1 MVVRHM
7 ELRFPDAP
15 KFAVGCSLGGMLLFN
30 YLSVECKGLTV
41 GVDPSGSVA
50 SKSSTAA
57 LGEASGVESGVDEDV
72 EDAPSKSDI
81 ESEVEKLKSFIDVND
96 LATASREKGEGH
108 LTRLYKPLCR

>member
-72 EDAPSKSDI
+72 EVAPSKSEI
-81 ESEVEKLKSFIDVND
+81 ESIVNYSWFIKTNV
-96 LATASREKGEGH
+96 LSKVCAIFSRPITFSRG
-108 LTRLYKPLCR
+108 